1 MRATLDP
8 RKAEAVTAIVQAL
21 DGAGSFRNIM
31 REAARAGVLKRHET
45 LRRYLDLLVMGKALR
60 VRTRDVGSVNL
71 QQLYTVSSKRPEVW
85 VGLAA
90 LRRYGLSWEIPE
102 TEMRKVQ
109 TDFEGLARANVI
121 VTALMASL
129 EDCLIQELYRD
140 VKRETSAIS
149 FVIAMISTR
158 TLDLPYLLRR
168 ADQTR
173 VGKAVRLLFNRIL
186 EMVSSKETEV
196 AASVFM
202 PVRAQFLKIAR
213 QYTQAG
219 FWKLVDEK
227 GVGDLGLRIVRDLT
241 EHDIIM
247 AAGKQLGVTG

>member
-1 MRATLDP
+1 MRPALDP
-8 RKAEAVTAIVQAL
+8 RKAEAVTGIVEAL
-21 DGAGSFRNIM
+21 RDAGSFRNIM
-31 REAARAGVLKRHET
+31 REATRIGVLKRHET
-45 LRRYLDLLVMGKALR
+45 LRRYLDLLVIGKVLR

-71 QQLYTVSSKRPEVW
+71 QQLYTVSSKSPRVW

-90 LRRYGLSWEIPE
+90 LRRHGLNWEIPE

-109 TDFEGLARANVI
+109 TDFEGLARAKAIDTVLI
-121 VTALMASL
+121 ASL

-140 VKRETSAIS
+140 AKRETSAVS
-149 FVIAMISTR
+149 FVIAMMSTR

-168 ADQTR
+168 GDQMR

-202 PVRAQFLKIAR
+202 TVRAQFLKIAR

-241 EHDIIM
+241 EYDVIM
-247 AAGKQLGVTG
+247 TAGKQLGVTG

>member
-1 MRATLDP
+1 M
-8 RKAEAVTAIVQAL
+8 TAIVKAL
-21 DGAGSFRNIM
+21 EDAASFRNIM
-31 REAARAGVLKRHET
+31 RETARLGVLRRHET
-45 LRRYLDLLVMGKALR
+45 LRRYLDLLVLAKVLR

-71 QQLYTVSSKRPEVW
+71 QQLYTVSSKRPEVE

-90 LRRYGLSWEIPE
+90 LRRHGLNWEIPE

-109 TDFEGLARANVI
+109 TDFEGLVRSKI
-121 VTALMASL
+121 IDTSLTASL

-140 VKRETSAIS
+140 AKRETSAIS

-168 ADQTR
+168 ADQAR
-173 VGKAVRLLFNRIL
+173 VGKAVRLLYDRIL
-186 EMVSSKETEV
+186 EMVSSRETEV

-202 PVRAQFLKIAR
+202 AVRAQFLKIAR
-213 QYTQAG
+213 QYTQSG
-219 FWKLVDEK
+219 FWKFIDEK
-227 GVGDLGLRIVRDLT
+227 GIGDLGLRIVRDLT
-241 EHDIIM
+241 EYDIIM